1 MRLDKCL
8 ATMGIGARSYVKE
21 LIRSGAVSVNGKVCK
36 APETSVSED
45 DGILVNGKPLEHED
59 FEYYILYKPAGYL
72 SACEDPRKPV
82 VMELVPSK
90 RTDLFPVGRLDFD
103 TEGLLLITNDGELNH
118 RLLSPKYKV
127 PKKYYA
133 ELDADLPP
141 DAKEKLSRPIVF
153 QDFTSEPAVLEVIDL
168 RHAYL
173 TVTEGKYHEVKRLF
187 HAIGCDV
194 VYLRR
199 ETFGKLSLSGLKRGE
214 IRKITKDEIE

>member
-36 APETSVSED
+36 APETPVSED
-45 DGILVNGKPLEHED
+45 DEILVNGKPLEHED

-72 SACEDPRKPV
+72 SAREDPRKPV

-214 IRKITKDEIE
+214 IRKDEIE

>member
-8 ATMGIGARSYVKE
+8 STMGVGARSYVKD
-21 LIRSGAVSVNGKVCK
+21 LIRNGEVSLNGQICRV
-36 APETSVSED
+36 PETKVSEED
-45 DGILVNGKPLEHED
+45 EILVAGQPVLHES

-133 ELDADLPP
+133 ELDADLPD
-141 DAKEKLSRPIVF
+141 DAEEQLAKPIVF
-153 QDFTSEPAVLEVIDL
+153 RDFTSEPAVLERIDS
-168 RHAYL
+168 RRAYL

-194 VYLRR
+194 TYLRR
-199 ETFGKLSLSGLKRGE
+199 ETFGKLSLKGLEKGE
-214 IRKITKDEIE
+214 IRKISRDEIE

>member
-21 LIRSGAVSVNGKVCK
+21 LIRSGAVSVNGNICK

-45 DGILVNGKPLEHED
+45 DEILVNGKPLEHED

-133 ELDADLPP
+133 ELDANLPP

-153 QDFTSEPAVLEVIDL
+153 QDFTSEPAVLEVIDP

-214 IRKITKDEIE
+214 IRKITKDEIV